1 MEQENKGLEIAPPNK
16 EKIRRIWI
24 VTAILGAATG
34 VEFIIAFTMD
44 SGGLK
49 TSIFVVLTIFKAFY
63 IVGEFMHLSH
73 EVKSL
78 IWTILL
84 PLIFVVWLI
93 VALLIQGD
101 AIYGALLGL

>member
-1 MEQENKGLEIAPPNK
+1 MEQENKGLEILPPNK
-16 EKIRRIWI
+16 ERIKRIWI

-34 VEFIIAFTMD
+34 LEFLIAFTLD

-49 TSIFVVLTIFKAFY
+49 TSIFVVITLFKAFY
-63 IVGEFMHLSH
+63 IVGEFMHLTH

-78 IWTILL
+78 IWTILF
-84 PLIFVVWLI
+84 PLIFVIWLI

-101 AIYGALLGL
+101 AIYGAILGF